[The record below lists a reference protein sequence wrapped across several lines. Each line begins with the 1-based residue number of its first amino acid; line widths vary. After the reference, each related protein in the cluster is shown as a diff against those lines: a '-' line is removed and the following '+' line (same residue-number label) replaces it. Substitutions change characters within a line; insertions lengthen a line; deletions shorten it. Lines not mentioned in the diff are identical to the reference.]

1 MTKTTSN
8 KSYSESISFISTTD
22 CSSYITYA
30 NKDFCDIAEYS
41 ADELRGNPHNIVRH
55 PDMPKAAFAQLWSY
69 VKRGDSW
76 MGLVKNR
83 CKGPRHYWVSAFVTP
98 IKNAD
103 GKVVEYQSIRSK
115 PTAEQVARAEA
126 LYAKMNNNQKVSSWR
141 FSSLSLTQGLF
152 VTSLLVSLVGS
163 FMSSPWWLTAA
174 STILGLGA
182 LLTSFYCK
190 MRMNQVN
197 KLACEAYDN
206 PLMETVYTGRFD
218 DFSAI
223 ELSLMMRKAELRAVV
238 ARCADTSER
247 ILSDANE
254 ELENMREVEQR
265 LTSQQHETDQVATA
279 VEELNYA
286 INDIANNAAESS
298 NFTEDAQSVSQVG
311 LQKIDNTIEQIRVLD
326 AELANSRAILTSLS
340 EHTQKVD
347 MILDVINTIA
357 EQTNLLAL
365 NAAIE
370 AARAG
375 ESGRGFAVVADEVR
389 QLAAKTGHSTHEIQ
403 AMIGELQQLTNQV
416 VASMNQGSQLSE
428 RCKQRADETGQ
439 VIRSI
444 SDKLGLITD
453 KSQQTA
459 AAVEQQATV
468 TKEIAANTMNIK
480 LLTEKT
486 SASSGESV
494 DRTRD
499 LVDNLEDLSRLI
511 QQFKA

>member
-1 MTKTTSN
+1 MTKTNN
-8 KSYSESISFISTTD
+8 KSYPESISFISTTD

-30 NKDFCDIAEYS
+30 NKEFCDIAEYS
-41 ADELRGNPHNIVRH
+41 AEELQEHPHNIVRH

-98 IKNAD
+98 IKNAA
-103 GKVVEYQSIRSK
+103 GEVVEYQSVRSK
-115 PTAEQVARAEA
+115 PTAEQIQRAEA
-126 LYAKMNNNQKVSSWR
+126 LYAKMNANKKVSSWR
-141 FSSLSLTQGLF
+141 FSSLLMTQILVATSTVLSLVSCA
-152 VTSLLVSLVGS
+152 VTAPWWLSASSAVLGIGALLVSV
-163 FMSSPWWLTAA
+163 
-174 STILGLGA
+174 
-182 LLTSFYCK
+182 YCK
-190 MRMNQVN
+190 SRMTQVN
-197 KLACEAYDN
+197 KLAKAAYDN
-206 PLMETVYTGRFD
+206 PLMETVYTGHFD
-218 DFSAI
+218 DLSAI
-223 ELSLMMRKAELRAVV
+223 ELALMMRKAELRAVV
-238 ARCADTSER
+238 ARSADTSEQ
-247 ILSDANE
+247 ILDDANK
-254 ELENMREVEQR
+254 ELANLQVVEQS

-279 VEELNYA
+279 VEELTYA

-298 NFTEDAQSVSQVG
+298 RFTEDAQIESLTG
-311 LQKIDNTIEQIRVLD
+311 LKKIDTTIEQIRVLD
-326 AELANSRAILTSLS
+326 RELANSRTILTSLS
-340 EHTQKVD
+340 EHTQKVE
-347 MILDVINTIA
+347 MILDVINSIA

-403 AMIGELQQLTNQV
+403 TMIAQLHELTDKV
-416 VASMNQGSQLSE
+416 VDSMTQGSDLSE
-428 RCKQRADETGQ
+428 LCKQRADETGQ

-444 SDKLGLITD
+444 SDKLALITD

-459 AAVEQQATV
+459 AAVEQQAIV
-468 TKEIAANTMNIK
+468 TKEISANTMNIK
-480 LLTEKT
+480 LLAEKT
-486 SASSGESV
+486 SCASGESV

-511 QQFKA
+511 NQFKA